1 MSCPAVFLDR
11 DGVININHGY
21 VHKPENF
28 DFIEGIFDVAQ
39 HAHELG
45 YKLVVITNQAGIGRG
60 YYSEAD
66 FHLLT
71 QWMCEQFVQ
80 VGAPISQVYFSPFHP
95 TAGLGIYLKDD
106 FSRKPNTGMI
116 FQAREELGLDLSGSI
131 LIGDKPSDIQ
141 AGIAAGIGRNL
152 LFAADSPTE
161 LEGVSY
167 QKIAALRAALP
178 HLVRLSHPRGV
189 Q

>member
-1 MSCPAVFLDR
+1 
-11 DGVININHGY
+11 
-21 VHKPENF
+21 
-28 DFIEGIFDVAQ
+28 VAQ
-39 HAHELG
+39 NAHALG

-71 QWMCEQFVQ
+71 QWMCQQFALA
-80 VGAPISQVYFSPFHP
+80 GATISKVYFSPFHP
-95 TAGLGIYLKDD
+95 TSGLGLYLKDD
-106 FSRKPNTGMI
+106 FSRKPYPGMI
-116 FQAREELGLDLSGSI
+116 FQAREELDLDLSGSI

-152 LFAADSPTE
+152 LFAAESPME

-167 QKIAALRAALP
+167 EKIATLRDALP
-178 HLVRLSHPRGV
+178 YLVRLFHGSDV
-189 Q
+189 K

>member
-45 YKLVVITNQAGIGRG
+45 YKLVVITNLA
-60 YYSEAD
+60 
-66 FHLLT
+66 
-71 QWMCEQFVQ
+71 
-80 VGAPISQVYFSPFHP
+80 
-95 TAGLGIYLKDD
+95 
-106 FSRKPNTGMI
+106 
-116 FQAREELGLDLSGSI
+116 GSI
-131 LIGDKPSDIQ
+131 LIGDKPSDNQ

-167 QKIAALRAALP
+167 QKIAALRDALP